1 MKWWLGDSPSSSA
14 VSAPLQPDE
23 SAVGATCQKN
33 PKNQP
38 KMSFNSEK
46 EKEGVGRRGEERKG
60 EGVEKA
66 VKPLPD
72 LRFASGIVH
81 KKAIYLSF

>member
-1 MKWWLGDSPSSSA
+1 
-14 VSAPLQPDE
+14 
-23 SAVGATCQKN
+23 
-33 PKNQP
+33 
-38 KMSFNSEK
+38 MSFNSEK